1 MPRDYFFNLPKNFFP
16 LQGCTLLIDAVQRGD
31 GFTAQFLLDRDCDVN
46 LTAKSTTDT
55 ALHIVC
61 TYSEK
66 SSDIDSDT
74 YKEMVLVG
82 KALLQQ
88 RADPNLQNNRG

>member
-1 MPRDYFFNLPKNFFP
+1 MMPMCDE

-31 GFTAQFLLDRDCDVN
+31 GFSAQFLLDKECDVN
-46 LTAKSTTDT
+46 LTSKLTADT

-66 SSDIDSDT
+66 SCENDT
-74 YKEMVLVG
+74 YKDMVLVG
-82 KALLQQ
+82 KALLQKG
-88 RADPNLQNNRG
+88 ADPNLQNNRG